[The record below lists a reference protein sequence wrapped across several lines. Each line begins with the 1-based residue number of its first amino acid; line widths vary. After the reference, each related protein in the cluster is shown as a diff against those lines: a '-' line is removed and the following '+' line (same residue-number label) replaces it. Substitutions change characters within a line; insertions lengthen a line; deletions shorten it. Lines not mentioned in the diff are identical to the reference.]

1 MPLREA
7 VIHQNWDG
15 EGLQFKEE
23 KPRPSCLPG
32 CYATDW
38 AGKGSCFWPQVSIA
52 AIPEG
57 SVLFLVPLF
66 ILFCGRDLPS
76 PTYTGIKSGGIM
88 AHQISRVS
96 VKSRDIYEATIE
108 FHAYIF

>member
-1 MPLREA
+1 MVRDCSLRRKSHA
-7 VIHQNWDG
+7 LTVSQDAMRPT
-15 EGLQFKEE
+15 GL
-23 KPRPSCLPG
+23 
-32 CYATDW
+32 
-38 AGKGSCFWPQVSIA
+38 GKGSCFLPQVSIA

-96 VKSRDIYEATIE
+96 VKARDIYEATIE